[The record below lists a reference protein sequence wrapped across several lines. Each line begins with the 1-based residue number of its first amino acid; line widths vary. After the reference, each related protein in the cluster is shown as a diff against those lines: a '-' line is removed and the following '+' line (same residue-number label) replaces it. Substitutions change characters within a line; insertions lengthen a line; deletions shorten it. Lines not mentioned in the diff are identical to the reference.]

1 VKKLLIILTAAAGVC
16 VSVVWLPIACGQSG
30 GTSARPPRP
39 VPALRI
45 ACLDMAEVLRQY
57 KKSDDILQ
65 DVKAQFD
72 AGNAKIQQLV
82 GQGRDLE
89 KSLQDGTL
97 DKESSEYT
105 EREKKVIQLSVNV
118 KNFKSVKEK
127 ELKAG
132 QAKALL
138 GIYRDVAAVTQQL
151 AEQNGYGL
159 VLRIDREA
167 AAARSYQSITQT
179 LNESVLR
186 HDPRDDIT
194 DVVVAQLNRQYDAAA
209 GGESNA
215 TRGGT
220 AAGTK
225 SAKSNPGP
233 REAAPSPQRRN
244 FAR

>member
-16 VSVVWLPIACGQSG
+16 GSVVWLPIACGQSG

-39 VPALRI
+39 APALRI

-57 KKSDDILQ
+57 KKSDDLLQ

-72 AGNAKIQQLV
+72 AGNSRIQQLV
-82 GQGRDLE
+82 GQGRELE
-89 KSLQDGTL
+89 KTLQDGTL
-97 DKESSEYT
+97 DKDSPEYA

-138 GIYRDVAAVTQQL
+138 GIYRDVAEAAQRV
-151 AEQNGYGL
+151 AEQNGYSL

-167 AAARSYQSITQT
+167 EAARSYQSITQT

-194 DVVVAQLNRQYDAAA
+194 EAVIARLNRQYDEAGG
-209 GGESNA
+209 GGESRATKTGAATGNSGTRTKTEIPPNP
-215 TRGGT
+215 TRGN
-220 AAGTK
+220 
-225 SAKSNPGP
+225 SA
-233 REAAPSPQRRN
+233 R
-244 FAR
+244 